1 MRFERQPGRPLDRRS
16 RRATHDSQGPPW
28 CRCSSPCRREPL
40 PRDAVRRS
48 ILAPPPARGSGDT
61 PPVWSDRV
69 ARSVVGRGP
78 RPPVQLQFER
88 QTRQPLD
95 RRSRRAT
102 HDSRG
107 RPGVVAVRRAGVS
120 RSRWP
125 CAVRFS
131 HRLRLG
137 GAATRPRCGATEL
150 LAPWLVEDRDRR
162 CSCSSSVR
170 PDSHSTADPDEPP
183 TTPRGRPGAVA
194 VRRAGVSR
202 SRETPCAARFSHR
215 LRLGGA
221 ATRPRCGATELLAPW
236 LVEDRDR
243 RCSCSSSVR
252 PRQPLDRRSRRATHD
267 SQGPPWCRCSSPCR
281 REPLPLAVRRSTLAP
296 PPARGSGD
304 TPPVWRD
311 RVAPT
316 SCGGSRAAGALVG
329 RSARS
334 VIGRVGLT
342 FERQVVVGVA
352 STGAGAAASR
362 CRNRFTRSSRIR

>member
-102 HDSRG
+102 HDSQGPPWCRCSSPCRREPLPLAARRSILAPPPARG
-107 RPGVVAVRRAGVS
+107 SGDTPPVWSDRVARSVVGRGPRPPVQLQFERQTRQPLDRRSRRATHDSQGPPWCRCSSPCRREPLPAPARRRAPLDSRTASGSGPSGGV
-120 RSRWP
+120 
-125 CAVRFS
+125 
-131 HRLRLG
+131 
-137 GAATRPRCGATEL
+137 TRPRCGATEL

-202 SRETPCAARFSHR
+202 SRWPCAVRLSRR

-221 ATRPRCGATELLAPW
+221 ATRPRCGATELLRRLAAAP
-236 LVEDRDR
+236 
-243 RCSCSSSVR
+243 
-252 PRQPLDRRSRRATHD
+252 
-267 SQGPPWCRCSSPCR
+267 
-281 REPLPLAVRRSTLAP
+281 
-296 PPARGSGD
+296 
-304 TPPVWRD
+304 
-311 RVAPT
+311 
-316 SCGGSRAAGALVG
+316 G
-329 RSARS
+329 RLARS
-334 VIGRVGLT
+334 WVARRVP
-342 FERQVVVGVA
+342 
-352 STGAGAAASR
+352 
-362 CRNRFTRSSRIR
+362 

>member
-48 ILAPPPARGSGDT
+48 TLAPPPARGSGDTPPVWSDRVARSVVGRGPRPPVQLQFERQPGRPLDRQSRRATHDSQGPPWCRCSSPCRREPLPRDAVRRSTLAPPPARGSGDT

-102 HDSRG
+102 R
-107 RPGVVAVRRAGVS
+107 
-120 RSRWP
+120 
-125 CAVRFS
+125 
-131 HRLRLG
+131 
-137 GAATRPRCGATEL
+137 
-150 LAPWLVEDRDRR
+150 
-162 CSCSSSVR
+162 
-170 PDSHSTADPDEPP
+170 
-183 TTPRGRPGAVA
+183 
-194 VRRAGVSR
+194 
-202 SRETPCAARFSHR
+202 
-215 LRLGGA
+215 
-221 ATRPRCGATELLAPW
+221 
-236 LVEDRDR
+236 
-243 RCSCSSSVR
+243 
-252 PRQPLDRRSRRATHD
+252 D